1 MSSAIVFDIEKFA
14 TNDGPGIRTTV
25 FLKGCPLRCMWC
37 HNPESWLAQPQLFYN
52 ADACVRCGACAAACP
67 RGAHRIAAGGH
78 DFDRATCVACGRC
91 AKACPAGAL
100 ELCGTE
106 RSADEVLKEVLRDKP
121 FYDNSGGGMTLSG
134 GEPLACHC
142 SDFSLEL
149 LRKAKAAGLHTAV
162 ETCGFVPAET
172 LEAVIPFVDL
182 FLFDIKTVH
191 PAKHTSLTGEDNH
204 DILVNLER
212 LNQRTRAGSILLRCP
227 VIPGVNDSGEELR
240 GIGELA
246 ERLEHVGGV
255 DVEPY
260 HPLGVGKARR
270 LGLSIH
276 EADFPS
282 ADYTASVLAQIAA
295 ATRKPV
301 RKA

>member
-25 FLKGCPLRCMWC
+25 FLKGCPLRCKWC
-37 HNPESWLAQPQLFYN
+37 HNPESWLPQPQLLYN
-52 ADACVRCGACAAACP
+52 ADTCVRCGACTAACP
-67 RGAHRIAAGGH
+67 RGAHKVAADH
-78 DFDRATCVACGRC
+78 HEFDRAKCVACGRC
-91 AKACPAGAL
+91 VKACLAGAL

-106 RSADEVLKEVLRDKP
+106 RRVDEVLQEVLKDKP

-134 GEPLACHC
+134 GEPLASHC
-142 SDFSLEL
+142 RDFSLEL
-149 LRKAKAAGLHTAV
+149 LQKAKAAGLHTAV
-162 ETCGFVPAET
+162 ETCGFVPAAT
-172 LEAVIPFVDL
+172 LEAAIPFVDL
-182 FLFDIKTVH
+182 FLFDIKTVN
-191 PAKHTSLTGEDNH
+191 PAKHASLTGVDNRV
-204 DILVNLER
+204 ILENLER
-212 LNQRTRAGSILLRCP
+212 LNQRMRPSSIILRCP
-227 VIPGVNDSGEELR
+227 IVPGINDSSEELR

-246 ERLEHVGGV
+246 ERLEHVTSI

-276 EADFPS
+276 ETDFPS
-282 ADYTASVLAQIAA
+282 SDYTASVLAQIAA